1 MLRKLL
7 KEKNISQIRVVKET
21 GISMSGL
28 HNYMNGKREMPVSVA
43 KKIAPIL
50 KVNWWELYEDE

>member
-1 MLRKLL
+1 MLRNLL
-7 KEKNISQIRVVKET
+7 KEKNISQRRVVKET

-50 KVNWWELYEDE
+50 KVNWWELYEE